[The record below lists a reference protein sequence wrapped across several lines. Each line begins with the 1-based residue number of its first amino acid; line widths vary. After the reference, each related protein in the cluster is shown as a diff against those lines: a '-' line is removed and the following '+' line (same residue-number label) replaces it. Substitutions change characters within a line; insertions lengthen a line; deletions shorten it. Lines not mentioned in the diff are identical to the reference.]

1 MLIRPAQPS
10 DLDRIAWIQS
20 RVPEC
25 AHWNPADYLAQSCWV
40 AESDGVVRG
49 YIAARQILADEFEI
63 LDVAV
68 EASARNCGIGR
79 ALVKRVRA
87 ELTGA
92 GFLEV
97 RESNHGAQHLYAS
110 CGWRAVGRRK
120 EYYVD
125 PLEDA
130 VVMKI

>member
-1 MLIRPAQPS
+1 MLIRRAQPS
-10 DLDRIAWIQS
+10 DVTRITQIQS
-20 RVPEC
+20 CSPEC
-25 AHWNPADYLAQSCWV
+25 AHWNAADYLDQSSWV
-40 AESDGVVRG
+40 AEVDGVVRG
-49 YIAARQILADEFEI
+49 YIAARQIVPEEFEV

-68 EASARNCGIGR
+68 EPSARNCGIGR
-79 ALVKRVRA
+79 ALVHHVRA

-97 RESNHGAQHLYAS
+97 RESNVGAQQMYAS

-120 EYYVD
+120 EYYAD